1 MKDYNIYEFVNGLK
15 EQNKKEFIN
24 SEISKIKKILEVKKV
39 IVEDVD
45 LSFKSI
51 NEQTDKRKELVEIK
65 NIELKK
71 IKNILKI

>member
-1 MKDYNIYEFVNGLK
+1 MKDYNVYEFVNGLK